1 MHKVKVLQKKANSWF
16 FLFVCFVLM
25 ILLNKFQ
32 FWVYSMHS
40 KCMIVF
46 VRSSQTYNKKV
57 WSSSKYIISLVR
69 TVSINA
75 FYPHMLCILIIT
87 VYFAKNND
95 FSMAMIFEYLQLDLA
110 LICPPLKEFDKMWNG
125 FFCGTWGFTIN
136 KKIQFFFKIFV
147 PFVLVLNERLWK
159 VGPCYW
165 PVGTETD
172 RSQWLIWL
180 ERFKWCK
187 IALTVLK
194 DHFPVS
200 MLETSFFICPYKV
213 N

>member
-1 MHKVKVLQKKANSWF
+1 MWTRHAGMHKVKVLQKKANSWF

-46 VRSSQTYNKKV
+46 VRSSLTYNKKV

-95 FSMAMIFEYLQLDLA
+95 FSMAMIFQYLQLDLA

-125 FFCGTWGFTIN
+125 FFCGTWGCSVN
-136 KKIQFFFKIFV
+136 KKIQFF
-147 PFVLVLNERLWK
+147 LNFCTICSCFEWKTERWI
-159 VGPCYW
+159 
-165 PVGTETD
+165 PVIG
-172 RSQWLIWL
+172 Q
-180 ERFKWCK
+180 
-187 IALTVLK
+187 
-194 DHFPVS
+194 
-200 MLETSFFICPYKV
+200 
-213 N
+213 

>member
-1 MHKVKVLQKKANSWF
+1 MPFWTEGHSNPTDRHHGKCKCEPDMLECTKSKSYRGRQILDF

-95 FSMAMIFEYLQLDLA
+95 FSMAMIFQYLQLDLA
-110 LICPPLKEFDKMWNG
+110 LICPPLKEFDKM
-125 FFCGTWGFTIN
+125 
-136 KKIQFFFKIFV
+136 
-147 PFVLVLNERLWK
+147 
-159 VGPCYW
+159 
-165 PVGTETD
+165 
-172 RSQWLIWL
+172 
-180 ERFKWCK
+180 
-187 IALTVLK
+187 
-194 DHFPVS
+194 
-200 MLETSFFICPYKV
+200 
-213 N
+213 